1 MTSLTI
7 FAIQTQK
14 NQMKKITLFT
24 LVLLAVTT
32 ITNAQTNGTINLAK
46 GQKYVVEN
54 KVTTKST
61 SEMQGQSM
69 ESNADIT
76 SIYAIEVKD
85 VKDNNYNMTN
95 SISAIKMNMTTMGQ
109 NMSFDSDKKEDMNGE
124 MGSKFKDYIN
134 HPTDVVMDKSGNII
148 VAKKTDT
155 AKANDEASQTAMI
168 LKQMGGDPA
177 EQGYGAKM
185 AFMPIPANAKAGTS
199 WKDSS
204 SADGIKRVTNYS
216 VKEIKGNTATILISG
231 AENRDT
237 KMEMQG
243 MEINTK
249 TTGKFSGEQSVDM
262 TTGVVLQNN
271 LSSDASGTIY
281 VMGQEIPTKATVIS
295 VTTVKPM

>member
-1 MTSLTI
+1 
-7 FAIQTQK
+7 
-14 NQMKKITLFT
+14 MKKITLFT
-24 LVLLAVTT
+24 LTALAVTT
-32 ITNAQTNGTINLAK
+32 GTIAQNNGTINLPK

-76 SIYAIEVKD
+76 SVYAIEVKD
-85 VKDNNYNMTN
+85 AKDNNYNMVN

-109 NMSFDSDKKEDMNGE
+109 NINFDSDKKEDMDGE
-124 MGSKFKDYIN
+124 IGSKLKDYIN
-134 HPTDVVMDKSGNII
+134 HPKDVVMDKSGNVIL
-148 VAKKTDT
+148 AKKTDT
-155 AKANDEASQTAMI
+155 AKTNDEAGQTAMM
-168 LKQMGGDPA
+168 LKQMGGDPE

-185 AFMPIPANAKAGTS
+185 AFMPISKNTKAGAS

-216 VKEIKGNTATILISG
+216 IKEIKGNTAIISISG
-231 AENRDT
+231 TENRDT

-262 TTGVVLQNN
+262 ATGVVLQNN
-271 LSSDASGTIY
+271 LTSDASGTIY
-281 VMGQEIPTKATVIS
+281 VMGQEIPTSATVTS
-295 VTTVKPM
+295 VTTVKPL